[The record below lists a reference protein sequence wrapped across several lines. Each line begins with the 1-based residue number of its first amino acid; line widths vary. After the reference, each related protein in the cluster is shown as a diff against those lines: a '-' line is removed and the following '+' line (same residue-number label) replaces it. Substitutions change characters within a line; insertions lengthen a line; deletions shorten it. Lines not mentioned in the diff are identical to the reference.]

1 VRRDEPELRRGEQSF
16 LKAHGRLAAPDAAP
30 REASG
35 LAAGASAVEQRGAV
49 PNRAAGGGV
58 AAAEREERRRVHE
71 RRGAH
76 RRPDRSTRDRGGVE
90 EVAGEGA
97 FLDHVGGSPAC
108 LALGRPRRRRRPAG
122 AALPGQ
128 RSPDA
133 VLTLVS
139 RRGALKGP
147 RALWRLWLRAAR
159 LELRAR
165 QRARLAHPDAV
176 GVALAVR
183 APVPAV
189 ALLWI
194 AVFLLN
200 TEAVNGHYQW
210 AVEELI
216 GVPPVPACPPPCP
229 R

>member
-1 VRRDEPELRRGEQSF
+1 M
-16 LKAHGRLAAPDAAP
+16 
-30 REASG
+30 
-35 LAAGASAVEQRGAV
+35 
-49 PNRAAGGGV
+49 
-58 AAAEREERRRVHE
+58 
-71 RRGAH
+71 
-76 RRPDRSTRDRGGVE
+76 
-90 EVAGEGA
+90 AGEGA

-133 VLTLVS
+133 VLTLVSRLVIRAREGSESVSTRLGCISAASRLPLGCISATS